1 MRLNQVNFTPHSMQ
15 MGAAVLLE
23 RDGPVGVVLLNRP
36 EKLNTANRELHEQF
50 AAAWPR
56 LAVAIDEDGLR
67 AVVVTGAGRAFSAGG
82 DYSFLEAVT
91 GEPVGDELAQVLHA
105 ATVAW
110 MEGVLAL
117 PAPVI
122 AAVNGPA
129 IGFGAAVA
137 ALCDLVVIAED
148 AFLAEPHAAYRLAP
162 SPAVQLMWP
171 RLTSAHVS
179 KELTMTGRRVD
190 GAEAVRLGLANRVVP
205 AGQARADA
213 VAWAHELATVD
224 PRGLALA
231 KEAYNRPVLEELR
244 ARAGSWGRANS
255 R

>member
-15 MGAAVLLE
+15 MSAAVLLE
-23 RDGPVGVVLLNRP
+23 RDGPVAIVTFNRP
-36 EKLNTANRELHEQF
+36 EKLNVANRRLHEEF
-50 AAAWPR
+50 AAVWPQ
-56 LAVAIDEDGLR
+56 LAADAELR

-91 GEPVGDELAQVLHA
+91 GEPVGDELAQVLHE

-137 ALCDLVVIAED
+137 ALCDLVVMAED
-148 AFLAEPHAAYRLAP
+148 AYLAEPHANYRLAP
-162 SPAVQLMWP
+162 SPAVELMWP

-179 KELTMTGRRVD
+179 KELTMTGRRV
-190 GAEAVRLGLANRVVP
+190 GGTEAVQLGLANRVVP
-205 AGQARADA
+205 PGAARDAA
-213 VAWAHELATVD
+213 VAWAHELAEVS
-224 PRGLALA
+224 PLGLRLA
-231 KEAYNRPVLEELR
+231 KEAHNRPVLDAMR
-244 ARAGSWGRANS
+244 ARSGSWDRANGA
-255 R
+255 RR